1 MEAHADAFSGGLK
14 SGDRCINPPVVD
26 PPSQLRHSPSSSSSS
41 SSFPS
46 SSSSS
51 SLIPLPSPYTPFPQG
66 SLLPLSPPLSGN
78 RHFWR
83 RNESRSH
90 FHLIARVFRCSLEVT
105 DPGASTLE
113 SGQPLIIVVGVRSTW
128 YLSTEAGALRDNA
141 FPQGEI
147 GPPQF
152 LHPINSSR
160 ETRYYQRKD
169 QFNRSFLLFKDVT
182 LRSAIR

>member
-1 MEAHADAFSGGLK
+1 MHVGAFSGGLK

-41 SSFPS
+41 SS
-46 SSSSS
+46 
-51 SLIPLPSPYTPFPQG
+51 LIPLPSPHTPFPQG
-66 SLLPLSPPLSGN
+66 SLPPLSPPLSGN

-113 SGQPLIIVVGVRSTW
+113 SGQPLIIVVGVHSMW

-141 FPQGEI
+141 SPQGEI

-152 LHPINSSR
+152 LHPINLSR
-160 ETRYYQRKD
+160 ETRYYQRK
-169 QFNRSFLLFKDVT
+169 V
-182 LRSAIR
+182 